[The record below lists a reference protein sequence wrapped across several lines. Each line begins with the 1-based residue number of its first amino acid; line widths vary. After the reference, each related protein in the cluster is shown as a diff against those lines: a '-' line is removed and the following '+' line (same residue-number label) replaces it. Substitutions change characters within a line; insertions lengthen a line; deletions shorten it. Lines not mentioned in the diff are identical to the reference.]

1 MAYKIIIFFPYI
13 SFKIDSVTMAM
24 QYILHSYK
32 EKIYQF
38 YFTPFH
44 NAIGINRTLTDK
56 GLREKYKINL
66 VTLLRKRGKEHH
78 VVGVP
83 KGDTVIE
90 EEDLIMVF
98 GSVKNI
104 SSFIDINQ

>member
-44 NAIGINRTLTDK
+44 NPIGI
-56 GLREKYKINL
+56 I
-66 VTLLRKRGKEHH
+66 
-78 VVGVP
+78 P
-83 KGDTVIE
+83 
-90 EEDLIMVF
+90 
-98 GSVKNI
+98 
-104 SSFIDINQ
+104 